1 MVMVV
6 LDASVCLLLILTT
19 QDFLFKKKKK
29 SYLFVCLF
37 VYGCAGS
44 LLLRTG
50 FSLVAENWDY
60 SLVAMLGLLVAM
72 TSLEHRL

>member
-6 LDASVCLLLILTT
+6 LDASMCLLLILTT

-29 SYLFVCLF
+29 LFVCLF

>member
-19 QDFLFKKKKK
+19 QDFLFKKKK
-29 SYLFVCLF
+29 LFVCLF

>member
-19 QDFLFKKKKK
+19 QDFLFLKKKK
-29 SYLFVCLF
+29 LFVCLF

>member
-29 SYLFVCLF
+29 LFVCLF